1 MHILGI
7 SGSLR
12 EGSYNTRLLRTAS
25 VLLPDGVT
33 MSIASLRDLPF
44 YDGDIDS
51 EPQPASV
58 TIFKDQIQQA
68 DGVIIATPEYNYSY
82 SGVLKNAIDW
92 ASRGATR
99 PFIDKPVAVIGAS
112 PGNFGAVRAQTD
124 LRRLMSAVSGAVLPR
139 PELLVSNVHTK
150 LNEDGIINDE
160 ATLKVYRTL
169 LTNFI
174 DYINHSNLKRGLS

>member
-12 EGSYNTRLLRTAS
+12 EHSYNTALLRTAG
-25 VLLPDGVT
+25 VLLPADVT
-33 MSIASLRDLPF
+33 MTIASLRDLPF
-44 YDGDIDS
+44 YDGDIDA
-51 EPQPASV
+51 EPQPAAV
-58 TIFKDQIQQA
+58 TAFKEQISQA

-124 LRRLMSAVSGAVLPR
+124 LRRLMSAVSGSVLPR
-139 PELLVSNVHTK
+139 PELLVSNVHSK
-150 LNEDGIINDE
+150 INDDGIITDE

-169 LTNFI
+169 LSNFI
-174 DYINHSNLKRGLS
+174 EFINHSNLKRGS

>member
-1 MHILGI
+1 MKLLGI

-12 EGSYNTRLLRTAS
+12 ESSYNTGLLTTAS
-25 VLLPDGVT
+25 TLLPADVT
-33 MSIASLRDLPF
+33 LTIASLREIPL
-44 YDGDIDS
+44 YDGDIDN
-51 EPQPASV
+51 EPQPSAV
-58 TIFKDQIQQA
+58 VLLKEQIAQA

-99 PFIDKPVAVIGAS
+99 PFTDKPVAVIGAS

-139 PELLVSNVHTK
+139 PELLVSNVHNK
-150 LNEDGIINDE
+150 INEEGIITDE

-174 DYINHSNLKRGLS
+174 EYINHSNLKRGS

>member
-12 EGSYNTRLLRTAS
+12 EKSYNTGLIRTAS
-25 VLLPDGVT
+25 LLLPEDIT
-33 MSIASLRDLPF
+33 FSIASIRDLPL
-44 YDGDIDS
+44 YDGDLDVD
-51 EPQPASV
+51 PQPPAV
-58 TIFKDQIQQA
+58 VEFKKHIEQA
-68 DGVIIATPEYNYSY
+68 DGVLIATPEYNYSY
-82 SGVLKNAIDW
+82 PGVLKNAIDW
-92 ASRGATR
+92 ASRGTTR
-99 PFIDKPVAVIGAS
+99 PFHDKPVAIVGAS

-124 LRRLMSAVSGAVLPR
+124 LRRLMYAVSGVVVPR
-139 PELLVSNVHTK
+139 PELLVNNVHSK
-150 LNEDGIINDE
+150 VDGHGIITDE

>member
-1 MHILGI
+1 MKLLGI

-12 EGSYNTRLLRTAS
+12 EGSFNTCLLKTAGT
-25 VLLPDGVT
+25 LLPADVT
-33 MSIASLRDLPF
+33 LTIASLRDIPF
-44 YDGDIDS
+44 YDGDIDV
-51 EPQPASV
+51 EPQPSAV
-58 TIFKDQIQQA
+58 TLLKEQIAQA

-99 PFIDKPVAVIGAS
+99 PFTDKPIAVIGAS

-150 LNEDGIINDE
+150 IDEHGIITDE

-174 DYINHSNLKRGLS
+174 EFINHSNLKRGS